1 MPWGGAECQNIVSLS
16 SFFFFRQM
24 HFNFTVLQQLLLNLV
39 MLSFLLAFFLLLFVV
54 LAYSLLLCINLSV
67 DRSHGK
73 EFCKQFEDSC
83 MKIEDYVNTL
93 EREIIQRKAVLAM
106 CENSE
111 IFYDEQFK
119 EAKIVANVSMK
130 FLSVEQIRW
139 LCVVIIFFSS
149 PEKKTCCGYSLE
161 LAWRGDSNEY
171 P

>member
-1 MPWGGAECQNIVSLS
+1 
-16 SFFFFRQM
+16 
-24 HFNFTVLQQLLLNLV
+24 
-39 MLSFLLAFFLLLFVV
+39 MLSP
-54 LAYSLLLCINLSV
+54 LAYFGLSLHLIHYSTL

-130 FLSVEQIRW
+130 
-139 LCVVIIFFSS
+139 
-149 PEKKTCCGYSLE
+149 
-161 LAWRGDSNEY
+161 
-171 P
+171 